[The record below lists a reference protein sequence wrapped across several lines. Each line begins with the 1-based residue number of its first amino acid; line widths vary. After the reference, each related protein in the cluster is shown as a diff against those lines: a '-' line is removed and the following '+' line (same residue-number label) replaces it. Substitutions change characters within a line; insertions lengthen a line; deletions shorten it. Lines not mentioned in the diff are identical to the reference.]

1 MDDNYIKTQ
10 EVLMKD
16 NGKGIAVIVAYI
28 ITMLVIGIVSI
39 ATIKKEATISQED
52 KTDTIETT
60 VVTEV
65 IYIPTYA
72 NEDSE
77 TESETEERQVV
88 YTVKSHDGRLAICVN
103 GEISYILDV
112 YINTLPKT
120 DKALLEEGIVVYSER
135 ELYRIIEDYSS

>member
-1 MDDNYIKTQ
+1 
-10 EVLMKD
+10 MKD
-16 NGKGIAVIVAYI
+16 NGKEIAVIVAYI

-72 NEDSE
+72 DGDSE

-88 YTVKSHDGRLAICVN
+88 YTVKSYDGRLAICVN